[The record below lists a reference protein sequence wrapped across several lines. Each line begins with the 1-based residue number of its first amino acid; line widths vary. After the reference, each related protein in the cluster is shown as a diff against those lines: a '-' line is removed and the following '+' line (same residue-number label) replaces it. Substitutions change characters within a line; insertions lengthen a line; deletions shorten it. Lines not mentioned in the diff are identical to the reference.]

1 MRAVSKKDTII
12 TSIFAFQL
20 ASRGADYI
28 CGNPKPGMGAFEL
41 GEYTPAMVWGITCL
55 IVAALVTAALV
66 AQAPRVLRVGQII
79 AMCVYL
85 AFSVLVVDDVVRGG
99 LDDWRFFT
107 GYLAAAA
114 MWGVMAGSLTIRIAI
129 MDSREG
135 DGGVE
140 RPNRATRNN

>member
-1 MRAVSKKDTII
+1 MDGVSKKDAAII
-12 TSIFAFQL
+12 GILTFQL
-20 ASRGADYI
+20 ASRGADYVS
-28 CGNPKPGMGAFEL
+28 GNPKTGMGAFEVS
-41 GEYTPAMVWGITCL
+41 EYTPAMVWGITCL
-55 IVAALVTAALV
+55 IVAALVTASLV
-66 AQAPRVLRVGQII
+66 AQAPRVLRVGAII

-85 AFSVLVVDDVVRGG
+85 AFSVLAVNDAVRGG

-140 RPNRATRNN
+140 RPNRAARNN